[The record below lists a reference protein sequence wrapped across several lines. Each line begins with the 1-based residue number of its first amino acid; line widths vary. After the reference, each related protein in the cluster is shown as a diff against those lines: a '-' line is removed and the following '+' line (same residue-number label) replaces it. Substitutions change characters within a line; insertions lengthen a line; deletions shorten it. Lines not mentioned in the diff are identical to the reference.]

1 MREAPGRWFPAQDVS
16 LCPVPA
22 GLRVAVRRAALGSLC
37 QENPSLGTSCAA
49 PKGGDLLSTGSVHG
63 FPICWAPL
71 WLLSI
76 LGILRWSWCPEER
89 CLLPASVPAARQY
102 PALPGSARQALGTRI
117 LHIHLQLSGKNT
129 LHPRLP
135 AQVSQLRALQQPW
148 PPPAAGRCPWL
159 RAKEGQ
165 VCDGGQRLS
174 PAGSPS
180 WGPGPAARRAPGT
193 PVPALRLAQGL
204 APAVPMPQA
213 TWQVQLYFST
223 NLKFMISGI
232 SLI

>member
-49 PKGGDLLSTGSVHG
+49 PKGGDLLSTGGRSRLPH
-63 FPICWAPL
+63 
-71 WLLSI
+71 LLGSS
-76 LGILRWSWCPEER
+76 LASLHPGDFAVVLVSGGA
-89 CLLPASVPAARQY
+89 LPAPCQRACSSAVPSPARLCPPGPGHQDPPHPSTALWEKHPSSQAASAGLAATSSAA
-102 PALPGSARQALGTRI
+102 ALA
-117 LHIHLQLSGKNT
+117 
-129 LHPRLP
+129 
-135 AQVSQLRALQQPW
+135 
-148 PPPAAGRCPWL
+148 PPAAGRCPWL